1 MRETKY
7 WTWHMAAGVVI
18 LFLLGLHMLIMHVGG
33 ITHLFVPYGGEAVSK
48 SNSLFRDSRLFFT
61 VTYILLL
68 GVALYHGLYG
78 LRTILFELTLKP
90 IVEKAIT
97 FVFLV
102 VGLGLFGLGTWAAT
116 TAHTISTA
124 AAHAAGAQKS
134 HNNPVIPSGARNLA
148 LRAVDQGRK
157 SGPDS
162 SLRSE

>member
-18 LFLLGLHMLIMHVGG
+18 LFLLGLHMLIMHLGG
-33 ITHLFVPYGGEAVSK
+33 TTHLFAPHGGEAISRA
-48 SNSLFRDSRLFFT
+48 NSLFRDGKLFFT

-90 IVEKAIT
+90 VVEKTIT

-102 VGLGLFGLGTWAAT
+102 VGLGLFGLGAWAAMAT
-116 TAHTISTA
+116 
-124 AAHAAGAQKS
+124 HAIAMTGAG
-134 HNNPVIPSGARNLA
+134 R
-148 LRAVDQGRK
+148 
-157 SGPDS
+157 
-162 SLRSE
+162 